1 MAQMPLWEMLL
12 VGVVVA
18 LVLLWMVPGVKASL
32 RSGRKGSAGDWK
44 AVLLP
49 LGLVIGFVLL
59 LIFLVRH

>member
-1 MAQMPLWEMLL
+1 MAQMPFWEMLL

-18 LVLLWMVPGVKASL
+18 LVLLWMLPGVKASL
-32 RSGRKGSAGDWK
+32 RNGRKGSAEDWK